1 MVFLSDEGK
10 TSLLSVYGKGE
21 LTVGS
26 PVPLPNLSPNQEET
40 QVRSDCGKATSD
52 PAEKEEVKWHIVWVL
67 QLFFITD
74 RFPWFGFKGL
84 IQKSGLQP

>member
-1 MVFLSDEGK
+1 M
-10 TSLLSVYGKGE
+10 YGKGE

-52 PAEKEEVKWHIVWVL
+52 LVEKEEVRLNIVGVL
-67 QLFFITD
+67 H
-74 RFPWFGFKGL
+74 GFCMGFSLLTISPGLVLKG
-84 IQKSGLQP
+84 

>member
-1 MVFLSDEGK
+1 M
-10 TSLLSVYGKGE
+10 YGEGE

-52 PAEKEEVKWHIVWVL
+52 LVEKEEVRLNIVGVL
-67 QLFFITD
+67 HGFCMGFFITD
-74 RFPWFGFKGL
+74 HFPWFGFKGL